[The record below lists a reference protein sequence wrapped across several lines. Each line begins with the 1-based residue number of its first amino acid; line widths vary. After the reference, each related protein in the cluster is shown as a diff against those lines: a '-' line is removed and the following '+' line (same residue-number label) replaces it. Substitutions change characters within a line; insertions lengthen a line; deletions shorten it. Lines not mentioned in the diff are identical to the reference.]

1 MPIFKEIISEQTQIL
16 IWKYSD
22 EEEFSADLISDE
34 KEFENLKQ
42 KSPKRLIEKQMVRQ
56 MLKKIMPNHKI
67 KYYENG
73 QPYLEPFDKFVS
85 VSHSFPYAVLAI
97 SEKKI
102 GVDIEQM
109 KDRIDK
115 IKHKFLH
122 PTEIDWL
129 GRVESGVGYL
139 TAIWCIKEALFKIH
153 SSKQWSFKEFYV
165 VDEFLLNQF
174 SKIKCKVFDKNR
186 EDKFLAHLEKIENY
200 YLAITEEE

>member
-22 EEEFSADLISDE
+22 EEEFSADLILDK

-56 MLKKIMPNHKI
+56 MLKKIIPNHKI
-67 KYYENG
+67 IYHENG

-102 GVDIEQM
+102 GVDIEQV

-115 IKHKFLH
+115 IKHKFLN
-122 PTEIDWL
+122 PKEIDWL
-129 GRVESGVGYL
+129 NRTESGIEHL

-165 VDEFLLNQF
+165 VDEFLLDQF
-174 SKIKCKVFDKNR
+174 SKIKCKVFDKDR
-186 EDKFLAHLEKIENY
+186 EDEFLAHLEKIENY
-200 YLAITEEE
+200 YLAITEEK

>member
-22 EEEFSADLISDE
+22 EEEFSADLISDK

-56 MLKKIMPNHKI
+56 MLKKILPNHKI
-67 KYYENG
+67 RYYENG

-102 GVDIEQM
+102 GVDIEQV

-129 GRVESGVGYL
+129 GRVESEIEHL

-165 VDEFLLNQF
+165 VDEFFLDKF
-174 SKIKCKVFDKNR
+174 SKIKCKVFDKDK
-186 EDKFLAHLEKIENY
+186 EDKFLAHLEKIGNY
-200 YLAITEEE
+200 YRAITEEE

>member
-16 IWKYSD
+16 IWKYS
-22 EEEFSADLISDE
+22 EEEKFSADLISDE

-42 KSPKRLIEKQMVRQ
+42 KSPKRLIEKQMVRH
-56 MLKKIMPNHKI
+56 MLRKILPNHKI
-67 KYYENG
+67 RYHENG

-165 VDEFLLNQF
+165 VDEFFLDKF
-174 SKIKCKVFDKNR
+174 SKIKCKVFDKDR
-186 EDKFLAHLEKIENY
+186 EDKFLAYLEKIENY
-200 YLAITEEE
+200 YLAIIEEQ

>member
-56 MLKKIMPNHKI
+56 MLKKILPNHKI
-67 KYYENG
+67 RYHENG

-85 VSHSFPYAVLAI
+85 VSHSFPYVVLAI

-102 GVDIEQM
+102 GVDIEQV

-115 IKHKFLH
+115 IKLKFLH

-129 GRVESGVGYL
+129 DRVESGIEHL

-165 VDEFLLNQF
+165 VDEFLLDKF
-174 SKIKCKVFDKNR
+174 SKIKCKVFDKDR

>member
-1 MPIFKEIISEQTQIL
+1 MPIFKELISEQTQIL
-16 IWKYSD
+16 IWKYS
-22 EEEFSADLISDE
+22 EEEKFSADLISDE

-42 KSPKRLIEKQMVRQ
+42 KSPKRLIEKQMVRH

-67 KYYENG
+67 RYHENG

-102 GVDIEQM
+102 GVDIEQV

-129 GRVESGVGYL
+129 SRAESGIEHL

-153 SSKQWSFKEFYV
+153 STKQWSFKEFYV
-165 VDEFLLNQF
+165 VDEFLLDKF
-174 SKIKCKVFDKNR
+174 SKIKCKVFDKDK

-200 YLAITEEE
+200 YLAITEED

>member
-16 IWKYSD
+16 IWKYS
-22 EEEFSADLISDE
+22 EEEKFSADLISDE

-42 KSPKRLIEKQMVRQ
+42 KSPKRLIEKQMVRH

-67 KYYENG
+67 RYHENG

-102 GVDIEQM
+102 GVDIEQV

-122 PTEIDWL
+122 PKEIDWL
-129 GRVESGVGYL
+129 SRAESGIEHL

-165 VDEFLLNQF
+165 VDEFFLDKF
-174 SKIKCKVFDKNR
+174 SKIKCKVFDKDK

>member
-16 IWKYSD
+16 IWKYL
-22 EEEFSADLISDE
+22 EEEKFSADLISDE

-56 MLKKIMPNHKI
+56 MLKKILPNHKI
-67 KYYENG
+67 RYHENG

-102 GVDIEQM
+102 GVDIEQV

-129 GRVESGVGYL
+129 GRVESEIEHL

-165 VDEFLLNQF
+165 VDEFLLDKF
-174 SKIKCKVFDKNR
+174 SKIKCKVFDKDR

-200 YLAITEEE
+200 YLAITEKE

>member
-16 IWKYSD
+16 IWKYSE

-42 KSPKRLIEKQMVRQ
+42 KSPKRLIEKQMVRH
-56 MLKKIMPNHKI
+56 MLRKILPNHKI
-67 KYYENG
+67 RYHENG

-102 GVDIEQM
+102 GVDIEQV

-122 PTEIDWL
+122 PIEIDWL
-129 GRVESGVGYL
+129 SRAKSGIEHL

-165 VDEFLLNQF
+165 VDEFLLDKF
-174 SKIKCKVFDKNR
+174 SKIKCKVFDKDR

>member
-16 IWKYSD
+16 IWKYS
-22 EEEFSADLISDE
+22 EEEKFSADLISDE

-42 KSPKRLIEKQMVRQ
+42 KSPKRLIEKQMVRH
-56 MLKKIMPNHKI
+56 MLRKILPNHKI
-67 KYYENG
+67 RYYENG

-102 GVDIEQM
+102 GADIEQV

-115 IKHKFLH
+115 IKLKFLH
-122 PTEIDWL
+122 PKEIDWL
-129 GRVESGVGYL
+129 DRVESGIEHL

-165 VDEFLLNQF
+165 VDEFLLDKF
-174 SKIKCKVFDKNR
+174 SKIKCKVFDKDR
-186 EDKFLAHLEKIENY
+186 EDEFLAHLEKIENY

>member
-1 MPIFKEIISEQTQIL
+1 MPISKEIISEQTQIL

-22 EEEFSADLISDE
+22 EEKFSADLISDE

-42 KSPKRLIEKQMVRQ
+42 KSPKRLIEKQMVRH
-56 MLKKIMPNHKI
+56 MLRKILPNHKI
-67 KYYENG
+67 RYHENG

-102 GVDIEQM
+102 GVDIEQV

-129 GRVESGVGYL
+129 SRAESGIEHL
-139 TAIWCIKEALFKIH
+139 TAIWCIKDALFKIH

-165 VDEFLLNQF
+165 VDEFSLDKF
-174 SKIKCKVFDKNR
+174 SKIKCKVFDKDR
-186 EDKFLAHLEKIENY
+186 EDKFLAYLEKIENY

>member
-16 IWKYSD
+16 IWKYS
-22 EEEFSADLISDE
+22 EEEKFSADLISDE

-42 KSPKRLIEKQMVRQ
+42 KSPKRLIEKQMVRH

-67 KYYENG
+67 RYHENG

-102 GVDIEQM
+102 GVDIEQV

-129 GRVESGVGYL
+129 SRAESGIEHL

-165 VDEFLLNQF
+165 VDEFSLDKF
-174 SKIKCKVFDKNR
+174 SQIKCKVFDKDR
-186 EDKFLAHLEKIENY
+186 EDKFLAYLEKIENY

>member
-16 IWKYSD
+16 IWKYSH
-22 EEEFSADLISDE
+22 EEKFSADLISDE

-56 MLKKIMPNHKI
+56 MLKKILPNHKI

-102 GVDIEQM
+102 GVDIEQV

-129 GRVESGVGYL
+129 DRAESGIEHL

-165 VDEFLLNQF
+165 VDEFLLDQF
-174 SKIKCKVFDKNR
+174 SKIKCKVFDKDR
-186 EDKFLAHLEKIENY
+186 EDKFLAYLEKIENY
-200 YLAITEEE
+200 YLAIIEKQ

>member
-16 IWKYSD
+16 IWKYSE

-56 MLKKIMPNHKI
+56 MLKKILPKHKI
-67 KYYENG
+67 RYYENG

-102 GVDIEQM
+102 GVDIEQI
-109 KDRIDK
+109 KDRIGK

-122 PTEIDWL
+122 PNEIDWL
-129 GRVESGVGYL
+129 SRAESGIEHL

-165 VDEFLLNQF
+165 VDEFLLDKF
-174 SKIKCKVFDKNR
+174 SKIKCKVFDKDR
-186 EDKFLAHLEKIENY
+186 EDKFLAYLEKIENY
-200 YLAITEEE
+200 YLAIIEKQ

>member
-22 EEEFSADLISDE
+22 EEKFSADLISDE
-34 KEFENLKQ
+34 KEFEHLKQ

-56 MLKKIMPNHKI
+56 MLKKIQPNHKI
-67 KYYENG
+67 RYYENG

-102 GVDIEQM
+102 GVDIEQV

-129 GRVESGVGYL
+129 SRAKSGIEHL

-186 EDKFLAHLEKIENY
+186 EDKFLAYLEKIENY

>member
-1 MPIFKEIISEQTQIL
+1 MPILKEIILEQTQIL
-16 IWKYSD
+16 IWKYS
-22 EEEFSADLISDE
+22 EEEKFSADLISDE

-85 VSHSFPYAVLAI
+85 VSHSFPHAVLAI

-102 GVDIEQM
+102 GVDIEQV

-115 IKHKFLH
+115 IKLKFLH
-122 PTEIDWL
+122 PKEIDWL
-129 GRVESGVGYL
+129 GRVESGIEHL

-165 VDEFLLNQF
+165 VDEFLLDKF
-174 SKIKCKVFDKNR
+174 SKIKCKVFDRDK
-186 EDKFLAHLEKIENY
+186 EDKFLAYLEKIENY

>member
-16 IWKYSD
+16 IWKYS
-22 EEEFSADLISDE
+22 EEEKFSADLISDE

-42 KSPKRLIEKQMVRQ
+42 KSPKRLIEKQMVRH

-67 KYYENG
+67 RYHENG

-102 GVDIEQM
+102 GVDIEQV

-129 GRVESGVGYL
+129 SRAESGIEHL

-174 SKIKCKVFDKNR
+174 SKIKCKVFDKDR
-186 EDKFLAHLEKIENY
+186 EDKFLAYLEKIENY

>member
-56 MLKKIMPNHKI
+56 MLRKILPNHKI
-67 KYYENG
+67 RYHENG

-102 GVDIEQM
+102 GVDIEQV

-115 IKHKFLH
+115 IKLKFLH
-122 PTEIDWL
+122 PKEIDWL
-129 GRVESGVGYL
+129 GRVESEIEHL

-165 VDEFLLNQF
+165 VDEFLLDKF
-174 SKIKCKVFDKNR
+174 SKIKCKVFDKDR

>member
-1 MPIFKEIISEQTQIL
+1 M
-16 IWKYSD
+16 
-22 EEEFSADLISDE
+22 ISDE

-56 MLKKIMPNHKI
+56 MLKKILPNHKI
-67 KYYENG
+67 RYHENG

-102 GVDIEQM
+102 GVDIEQV

-129 GRVESGVGYL
+129 GRVESEIEHL

-165 VDEFLLNQF
+165 VDEFFLDKF
-174 SKIKCKVFDKNR
+174 SKIKCKVFDKDK
-186 EDKFLAHLEKIENY
+186 EDKFLAHLEKIGNY

>member
-16 IWKYSD
+16 IWKYSE

-56 MLKKIMPNHKI
+56 MLRKILPNHKI
-67 KYYENG
+67 RYHENG

-102 GVDIEQM
+102 GVDIEQV

-115 IKHKFLH
+115 IKLKFLH
-122 PTEIDWL
+122 STEIDWL
-129 GRVESGVGYL
+129 GRVESGIEHL

-165 VDEFLLNQF
+165 VDEFLLDKF
-174 SKIKCKVFDKNR
+174 FKIKCKVFDKDR

>member
-22 EEEFSADLISDE
+22 EEEFSADLILDE

-56 MLKKIMPNHKI
+56 MLRKILPNHKI
-67 KYYENG
+67 RYHENG

-102 GVDIEQM
+102 GVDIEQV

-115 IKHKFLH
+115 IKLKFLH
-122 PTEIDWL
+122 STEIDWL
-129 GRVESGVGYL
+129 GRVESGIEHL
-139 TAIWCIKEALFKIH
+139 MAIWCIKEALFKIH

-165 VDEFLLNQF
+165 VDEFLLDKF
-174 SKIKCKVFDKNR
+174 SKIKCKVFDKDR

>member
-22 EEEFSADLISDE
+22 EEEFSADLILDE

-56 MLKKIMPNHKI
+56 MLKKIIPNHKI
-67 KYYENG
+67 RYHENG

-102 GVDIEQM
+102 GVDIEQV

-122 PTEIDWL
+122 PKEIDWL
-129 GRVESGVGYL
+129 SRAESGIEHL

-165 VDEFLLNQF
+165 VDEFFLDKF
-174 SKIKCKVFDKNR
+174 SKIKCKVFDKDK
-186 EDKFLAHLEKIENY
+186 EDKFLAHLEKIGNY
-200 YLAITEEE
+200 YLAITEE

>member
-1 MPIFKEIISEQTQIL
+1 MPIFKEIISKQTQIL

-22 EEEFSADLISDE
+22 EEKFSADLISDE

-42 KSPKRLIEKQMVRQ
+42 KSPKRLIEKQMVRH
-56 MLKKIMPNHKI
+56 MLRKILPNHKI
-67 KYYENG
+67 RYYENG

-102 GVDIEQM
+102 GVDIEQV

-129 GRVESGVGYL
+129 RRVESGIEYL

-153 SSKQWSFKEFYV
+153 STKQWSFKEFYV
-165 VDEFLLNQF
+165 VDEFLLDKF
-174 SKIKCKVFDKNR
+174 SKIKCKVFDKDK

-200 YLAITEEE
+200 YLAITEED

>member
-16 IWKYSD
+16 IWKYS
-22 EEEFSADLISDE
+22 EEEKFSADLISDE

-42 KSPKRLIEKQMVRQ
+42 KSPKRLIEKQMVRH

-67 KYYENG
+67 RYHENG

-102 GVDIEQM
+102 GVDIEQV

-129 GRVESGVGYL
+129 SRAESGIEHL

-165 VDEFLLNQF
+165 VDEFSLDKF
-174 SKIKCKVFDKNR
+174 SKIKCKVFDKDR
-186 EDKFLAHLEKIENY
+186 EDKFLAYLEKIENY

>member
-16 IWKYSD
+16 IWKYS
-22 EEEFSADLISDE
+22 EEEKFSADLISDE

-42 KSPKRLIEKQMVRQ
+42 NSPKRLIEKQMVRQ
-56 MLKKIMPNHKI
+56 MLKKILPNHKI
-67 KYYENG
+67 RYHENG

-102 GVDIEQM
+102 GVDIEQV

-122 PTEIDWL
+122 PKEIDWL
-129 GRVESGVGYL
+129 SRAESGIEHL

-165 VDEFLLNQF
+165 VDEFFLDKF
-174 SKIKCKVFDKNR
+174 SKIKCKVFDKDK
-186 EDKFLAHLEKIENY
+186 EDKFLAHLEKIGNY

>member
-22 EEEFSADLISDE
+22 EEKFSADLISDE

-56 MLKKIMPNHKI
+56 MLRKILPNHKI
-67 KYYENG
+67 RYHENG

-102 GVDIEQM
+102 GVDIEQV

-122 PTEIDWL
+122 PKEIDWL
-129 GRVESGVGYL
+129 SRAESGIEHL

-165 VDEFLLNQF
+165 VDEFLLDQF

-186 EDKFLAHLEKIENY
+186 EDKFLAYLEKIENY

>member
-16 IWKYSD
+16 IWKYS
-22 EEEFSADLISDE
+22 EEEKFSVDLISDE

-42 KSPKRLIEKQMVRQ
+42 KSPKRLIEKQMVRH
-56 MLKKIMPNHKI
+56 MLRKILPNHKI
-67 KYYENG
+67 RYYENG

-102 GVDIEQM
+102 GVDIEQV

-129 GRVESGVGYL
+129 GRVESEIEHL

-165 VDEFLLNQF
+165 VDEFFLDKF
-174 SKIKCKVFDKNR
+174 SKIKCKIFDKDK
-186 EDKFLAHLEKIENY
+186 EDKFLAHLEKIGNY

>member
-16 IWKYSD
+16 IWKYL
-22 EEEFSADLISDE
+22 EEEKFSADLISDE

-56 MLKKIMPNHKI
+56 MLKKILPNHKI
-67 KYYENG
+67 RYHENG

-102 GVDIEQM
+102 GVDIEQV

-129 GRVESGVGYL
+129 GRVESEIEHL

-165 VDEFLLNQF
+165 VDEFLLDQF
-174 SKIKCKVFDKNR
+174 SKIKCKVFDKDK
-186 EDKFLAHLEKIENY
+186 EDKFLAHLEKIGNY

>member
-22 EEEFSADLISDE
+22 EEKFSADLISDE

-56 MLKKIMPNHKI
+56 MLKKILPNHKI
-67 KYYENG
+67 RYHENG

-102 GVDIEQM
+102 GVDIEQV

-115 IKHKFLH
+115 IKLKFLH
-122 PTEIDWL
+122 PKEIDWL
-129 GRVESGVGYL
+129 SRVESGIEHL
-139 TAIWCIKEALFKIH
+139 TAVWCIKEALFKIH

-165 VDEFLLNQF
+165 VDEFLLDKF
-174 SKIKCKVFDKNR
+174 SKIKCKVFDKDR

>member
-16 IWKYSD
+16 IWKYL
-22 EEEFSADLISDE
+22 EEEKFSADLISDE

-56 MLKKIMPNHKI
+56 MLKKILPNHKI
-67 KYYENG
+67 RYHENG

-102 GVDIEQM
+102 GVDIEQV

-129 GRVESGVGYL
+129 GRVESEIEHL

-165 VDEFLLNQF
+165 VDEFFLDKF
-174 SKIKCKVFDKNR
+174 SKIKCKVFDKDK
-186 EDKFLAHLEKIENY
+186 EDKFLAHLEKIGNY

>member
-42 KSPKRLIEKQMVRQ
+42 KSPKRLIEKQMVRH
-56 MLKKIMPNHKI
+56 MLRKILPNHKI
-67 KYYENG
+67 RYHENG

-102 GVDIEQM
+102 GGDIEQV

-115 IKHKFLH
+115 IKLKFLH
-122 PTEIDWL
+122 PKEIDWL
-129 GRVESGVGYL
+129 GRVESEIEHL

-165 VDEFLLNQF
+165 VDEFLLDKF
-174 SKIKCKVFDKNR
+174 SKIKCKVFDKDR

>member
-22 EEEFSADLISDE
+22 EEEFSADLILDK

-56 MLKKIMPNHKI
+56 MLKKIIPNHKI
-67 KYYENG
+67 RYHENG

-102 GVDIEQM
+102 GVDIEQV

-115 IKHKFLH
+115 IKHKFLN
-122 PTEIDWL
+122 PKEIDWL
-129 GRVESGVGYL
+129 NRTESGIEHL

-165 VDEFLLNQF
+165 VDEFLLDQF
-174 SKIKCKVFDKNR
+174 SKIKCKVFDKDR
-186 EDKFLAHLEKIENY
+186 EDEFLAHLEKIENY
-200 YLAITEEE
+200 YLAITEEK

>member
-16 IWKYSD
+16 IWKYS
-22 EEEFSADLISDE
+22 EEEKFSADLISDE

-42 KSPKRLIEKQMVRQ
+42 KSPKRLIEKQMVRH

-67 KYYENG
+67 RYHENG

-102 GVDIEQM
+102 GVDIEQV

-129 GRVESGVGYL
+129 SRAESGIEHL

-165 VDEFLLNQF
+165 VDEFSLDKF
-174 SKIKCKVFDKNR
+174 SKIKCKVFDKDR
-186 EDKFLAHLEKIENY
+186 EDKFLAYLEKIENY
-200 YLAITEEE
+200 YLAIIEEE

>member
-16 IWKYSD
+16 IWKYS
-22 EEEFSADLISDE
+22 EEEKFSADLISDE

-42 KSPKRLIEKQMVRQ
+42 KSPKRLIEKQMVRH

-67 KYYENG
+67 RYHENG

-102 GVDIEQM
+102 GVDIEQV

-122 PTEIDWL
+122 PKEIDWL
-129 GRVESGVGYL
+129 SRAESGIEHL

-165 VDEFLLNQF
+165 VDEFFLDKF
-174 SKIKCKVFDKNR
+174 SKIKCKVFDKDK
-186 EDKFLAHLEKIENY
+186 EDTFLAHLEKIENY

>member
-16 IWKYSD
+16 IWKYS
-22 EEEFSADLISDE
+22 EEEKFSADLISDE

-42 KSPKRLIEKQMVRQ
+42 KSPKRLIEKQMVRH
-56 MLKKIMPNHKI
+56 MLRKILPNHKI
-67 KYYENG
+67 RYHENG

-102 GVDIEQM
+102 GVDIEQV

-122 PTEIDWL
+122 PKEIDWL
-129 GRVESGVGYL
+129 SRAESGIEHL

-165 VDEFLLNQF
+165 VDEFFLDKF
-174 SKIKCKVFDKNR
+174 SKIKCKVFDKDK
-186 EDKFLAHLEKIENY
+186 EDKFLAHLEKIGNY
-200 YLAITEEE
+200 YLAITEE